1 MVACTPQLQVNEPN
15 YFPTEANDEG
25 IVRGGMGYLSITE
38 LALMEGLAWPQSYE
52 DMTGTF
58 GRANRS
64 TDIADIYRVDGSDA
78 EVWVYYSGTTA
89 TGFEI
94 KE

>member
-1 MVACTPQLQVNEPN
+1 
-15 YFPTEANDEG
+15 
-25 IVRGGMGYLSITE
+25 MGVLSASE
-38 LALMEGLAWPQSYE
+38 LALMEGLAWPQTYE

-64 TDIADIYRVDGSDA
+64 TDSADIYRVDGSDA
-78 EVWVYYSGTTA
+78 EVWVFYDDNQA

-94 KE
+94 KESER